1 MELLAE
7 FRKILVSVLKVGTRG
22 LTEPG
27 TLSKD
32 RRTTMRDVVICWVVS
47 TPNLCLFPR
56 IQLLLSVIYFQLS
69 GDTLVTSPAARGYVD
84 YLKSAVPIIPAC
96 APARESCVIIPVCA
110 PAASESCVSH
120 FSIYMTQLQMEW
132 GEVPIRAFVTS
143 S

>member
-7 FRKILVSVLKVGTRG
+7 FRRSLVSVLKVGLRG

-27 TLSKD
+27 ALPKG

-56 IQLLLSVIYFQLS
+56 LQLLLSVIYFQLS
-69 GDTLVTSPAARGYVD
+69 GNTLVTSPAAQRFVD

-96 APARESCVIIPVCA
+96 APARESCVIIPACA
-110 PAASESCVSH
+110 AARESCASH
-120 FSIYMTQLQMEW
+120 SSIYMTQLQMEW
-132 GEVPIRAFVTS
+132 GEGPIRAFVTS